1 MQSRISNDA
10 FSGVMSTGL
19 EALERGDRL
28 SAREAFLR
36 AEQMRPG
43 RPEVAEALQ
52 QVEQSQ
58 SLEAIVEHRAQAFAA
73 EAVEDWHTA
82 ASRYEAILALDP
94 TIRFAQEGG
103 TRCTAQAEMAAQID
117 YHLAHPDRLSTDKV
131 FEEALEL
138 LVQASEIE
146 PAGPRHRQRVEA
158 LDRLLDAAGAL
169 VPVVLLSDLETEV
182 VIYKVGRFGSFE
194 RRDLTLR
201 PGTYTVV
208 GSRRGYRDVRLSLVV
223 RAGDPPPPLTVRC
236 EVPI

>member
-1 MQSRISNDA
+1 VRSPS
-10 FSGVMSTGL
+10 SYGELTL
-19 EALERGDRL
+19 EEVIEKATPHIHKALALEPNL
-28 SAREAFLR
+28 
-36 AEQMRPG
+36 
-43 RPEVAEALQ
+43 AEA
-52 QVEQSQ
+52 
-58 SLEAIVEHRAQAFAA
+58 HGAQ
-73 EAVEDWHTA
+73 
-82 ASRYEAILALDP
+82 AILALDP

-103 TRCTAQAEMAAQID
+103 TRCTARAEMAAQID